1 MAASY
6 DIYRNYD
13 PTDTESASNF
23 GPLPPITDI
32 DTGSPDGIAD
42 WSRDNYDFL
51 GWNDSRDG
59 SGNMYQPGETPAAYS
74 LFAIWEEAVVIP
86 DVTISYNGNTIAS
99 LSDSGT
105 EVLETSGKLCGD
117 DITIDYTKPTPN
129 LQSKTVSPSTI
140 SDRTITA
147 DSGYDGLSQVT
158 VNAIAPTKAAQTYTP
173 TTTNYIIRSGRWL
186 TGDQTIKGDANLV
199 ASNIKKDVQ
208 IFGVTGSYEGS
219 GGGGGDTVVDFI
231 KNHGTITSFKH
242 SSVTK
247 IGQGAFAYCFSL
259 QTVSFPACTSIGNS
273 AFYACSNLTAVSF
286 PSCTSIGTGAF
297 YTCSKLTAVSF
308 PSCPSIGNSAFAFCF
323 SLQTV
328 SFPACTSIGSG
339 AFYACSNLTA
349 VSFPSCTSIRNYAF
363 CRCVKL
369 LSLYFTGSGVI
380 SLAHSNAFSSTPIA
394 GYTTST
400 GGVYGSIY
408 VPSSLLAS
416 YKTATNWTYFSNRFV
431 GI

>member
-259 QTVSFPACTSIGNS
+259 QTVSFPACTSIG
-273 AFYACSNLTAVSF
+273 
-286 PSCTSIGTGAF
+286 
-297 YTCSKLTAVSF
+297 
-308 PSCPSIGNSAFAFCF
+308 
-323 SLQTV
+323 
-328 SFPACTSIGSG
+328 SG